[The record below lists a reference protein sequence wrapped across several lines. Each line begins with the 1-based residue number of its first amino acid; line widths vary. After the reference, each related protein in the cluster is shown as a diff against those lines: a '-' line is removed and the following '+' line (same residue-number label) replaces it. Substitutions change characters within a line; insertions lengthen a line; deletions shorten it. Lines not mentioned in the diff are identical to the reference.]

1 MKALSVEGKL
11 LSADQIDVLAKLP
24 SRIEGITM
32 LASILQA
39 PVSKFARLLNELP
52 SKLARTLQ
60 AVHDKKQAVA

>member
-24 SRIEGITM
+24 SHIEGITM

-52 SKLARTLQ
+52 SKFARTLQ
-60 AVHDKKQAVA
+60 AVHDKKQAAA